1 MSEIIDRRANGRR
14 KSAGNQQR
22 FLKRYKAQVR
32 EAVARAVAQRKIAD
46 TDRGG
51 NVTIPSR
58 DLNEPNFSL
67 GPGGRRERVLPG
79 NKEFT
84 TGDKIPRP
92 QGGGGGGDSGK
103 AGDSGE
109 SDDAFTFALSREEFL
124 EFFFEDMALPDL
136 VKTQLAQIPQ
146 TKLRRGGFRSDGTPS
161 NLSIMRTMRESLA
174 RRIALAAPY
183 RAQLRDVDERIAA
196 ERRRLAATTPVAP
209 PVQDDVP
216 GGEPEDAALAVLLAE
231 RDRLLGRIARVPF
244 IDEFDLRY
252 NNRVQQPKPVSQ
264 AVMLCV
270 MDVSGS
276 MDENRKDLAKRFFIL
291 LHLFLT
297 RHYERIEIVFI
308 RHHTTAAVVDEEGFF
323 HSRES
328 GGTLVSSALELAVET
343 IKERFPL
350 DQWNVYVAQ
359 ASDGDNWES
368 DCPKCHELLVS
379 ELLPRVQYYCYIEID
394 AAQPQSLWEQF
405 ELARAGSRK
414 LAMGRIMNRADVYPV
429 LRELFAR
436 KQKMAA

>member
-22 FLKRYKAQVR
+22 FLKRYKAQIR

-46 TDRGG
+46 TDKGG

-58 DLNEPNFSL
+58 DLNEPNFTL
-67 GPGGRRERVLPG
+67 GPGGNRQRVLPG
-79 NKEFT
+79 NKEFVS
-84 TGDKIPRP
+84 GDKIPRP
-92 QGGGGGGDSGK
+92 QGGGGGGGAGK

-109 SDDAFTFALSREEFL
+109 SEDAFTFALTREEFL
-124 EFFFEDMALPDL
+124 EFFFEDMELPDL
-136 VKTQLAQIPQ
+136 IKTQLAQIPQ
-146 TKLRRGGFRSDGTPS
+146 TRLRRGGYRSDGTPS
-161 NLSIMRTMRESLA
+161 NLSIVRTMRESLA

-183 RAQLRDVDERIAA
+183 RQQLREVDEAIAA
-196 ERRRLAATTPVAP
+196 ERRRLAASTPVMP
-209 PVQDDVP
+209 PVQDDAPVSA
-216 GGEPEDAALAVLLAE
+216 DDIALAVLLAE

-244 IDEFDLRY
+244 IDDFDLRY
-252 NNRVQQPKPVSQ
+252 NNRVPQPKPISQ
-264 AVMLCV
+264 AVMICV

-276 MDENRKDLAKRFFIL
+276 MDENRKELAKRFFIL

-328 GGTLVSSALELAVET
+328 GGTLVSSALELTLET
-343 IKERFPL
+343 IKENFPL
-350 DQWNVYVAQ
+350 DLWNVYVAQ

-368 DCPKCHELLVS
+368 DCPKCHELLVR
-379 ELLPRVQYYCYIEID
+379 ELLPRVQYYTYVEID

-405 ELARAGSRK
+405 ELARGGARN

-429 LRELFAR
+429 LRDLFSR

>member
-22 FLKRYKAQVR
+22 FLKRYKAQIR
-32 EAVARAVAQRKIAD
+32 EAVARAVSQRKIAD
-46 TDRGG
+46 TAQGG
-51 NVTIPSR
+51 NVTIPAR
-58 DLNEPNFSL
+58 DLGEPNFSL
-67 GPGGRRERVLPG
+67 GQGGMRQRILPG

-84 TGDKIPRP
+84 TGDRIARP
-92 QGGGGGGDSGK
+92 PGGGGGSGSGK

-109 SDDAFTFALSREEFL
+109 GEDAFTFALTREEFL

-136 VKTQLAQIPQ
+136 VKTQLAQIQQ
-146 TKLRRGGFRSDGTPS
+146 TKLKRGGFRSDGTPS
-161 NLSIMRTMRESLA
+161 NLSIVRTMRESLA

-183 RAQLRDVDERIAA
+183 RQQLRKVDEAVVA
-196 ERRRLAATTPVAP
+196 ERRRLAAEHPALPAVLDAGAAP
-209 PVQDDVP
+209 TDESRLQ
-216 GGEPEDAALAVLLAE
+216 ALLAE
-231 RDRLLGRIARVPF
+231 RERLLGRIARVPF
-244 IDEFDLRY
+244 IDDFDLRY
-252 NNRVQQPKPVSQ
+252 NNRIPQPRPISQ
-264 AVMLCV
+264 AVMFCV

-328 GGTLVSSALELAVET
+328 GGTLVSSALELTAET
-343 IKERFPL
+343 IKDQFPL

-368 DCPKCHELLVS
+368 DCPKCHELLLK
-379 ELLPRVQYYCYIEID
+379 ELLPRVQYYCYVEID
-394 AAQPQSLWEQF
+394 AARPQSLWEQF
-405 ELARAGSRK
+405 ELARAGARN
-414 LAMGRIMNRADVYPV
+414 LALGRIMTRADVYPV

-436 KQKMAA
+436 KQKLAA

>member
-22 FLKRYKAQVR
+22 FLKRYKAQIR
-32 EAVARAVAQRKIAD
+32 EAVARAVSQRKIAD
-46 TDRGG
+46 TAQGG
-51 NVTIPSR
+51 NVTIPAR
-58 DLNEPNFSL
+58 DLGEPNFSL
-67 GPGGRRERVLPG
+67 GQGGMRQRILPG

-84 TGDKIPRP
+84 TGDRIARP
-92 QGGGGGGDSGK
+92 PGGGGGSGSGK

-109 SDDAFTFALSREEFL
+109 GEDAFTFALTREEFL

-136 VKTQLAQIPQ
+136 VKTQLAQIQQ
-146 TKLRRGGFRSDGTPS
+146 TKLKRGGFRSDGTPS
-161 NLSIMRTMRESLA
+161 NLSIVRTMRESLA

-183 RAQLRDVDERIAA
+183 RQQLRKVDEAVVA
-196 ERRRLAATTPVAP
+196 ERRRLAAEHPVLPA
-209 PVQDDVP
+209 VL
-216 GGEPEDAALAVLLAE
+216 DAGAARPDESRLQALLAE
-231 RDRLLGRIARVPF
+231 RERLLGRIARVPF
-244 IDEFDLRY
+244 IDDFDLRY
-252 NNRVQQPKPVSQ
+252 NNRIPQPRPISQ
-264 AVMLCV
+264 AVMFCV

-328 GGTLVSSALELAVET
+328 GGTLVSSALELTAET
-343 IKERFPL
+343 IKDQFPL

-368 DCPKCHELLVS
+368 DCPKCHELLLK
-379 ELLPRVQYYCYIEID
+379 ELLPRVQYYCYVEID
-394 AAQPQSLWEQF
+394 AARPQSLWEQF
-405 ELARAGSRK
+405 ELARAGARN
-414 LAMGRIMNRADVYPV
+414 LALGRIMTRADVYPV

-436 KQKMAA
+436 KQKLAA

>member
-22 FLKRYKAQVR
+22 FLKRYKAQIR
-32 EAVARAVAQRKIAD
+32 EAVARAVSQRKIAD
-46 TDRGG
+46 TAQGG

-58 DLNEPNFSL
+58 DLGEPNFSL
-67 GPGGRRERVLPG
+67 GQGGMRQRILPG

-84 TGDKIPRP
+84 TGDRIPRP
-92 QGGGGGGDSGK
+92 QGGGGGNGSGK

-109 SDDAFTFALSREEFL
+109 GEDAFTFALTREEFL
-124 EFFFEDMALPDL
+124 EFFFEDMELPDL
-136 VKTQLAQIPQ
+136 VKTQLAQIQQ
-146 TKLRRGGFRSDGTPS
+146 TKLKRGGYRSDGTPS
-161 NLSIMRTMRESLA
+161 NLSIVRTMRESLA

-183 RAQLRDVDERIAA
+183 RQQLREVDEAISV
-196 ERRRLAATTPVAP
+196 ERRRLAAHNPVLPAVLDEAGSP
-209 PVQDDVP
+209 PDDR
-216 GGEPEDAALAVLLAE
+216 ALQRLLAE
-231 RDRLLGRIARVPF
+231 RERLLGRIARVPF
-244 IDEFDLRY
+244 IDDFDLRY
-252 NNRVQQPKPVSQ
+252 NNRIPQPRPISQ
-264 AVMLCV
+264 AVMFCV

-328 GGTLVSSALELAVET
+328 GGTLVSSALELTVET
-343 IKERFPL
+343 IREQFPL

-368 DCPKCHELLVS
+368 DCPKCHELLLK
-379 ELLPRVQYYCYIEID
+379 ELLPRVQYYCYVEID

-405 ELARAGSRK
+405 ELARASARN
-414 LAMGRIMNRADVYPV
+414 LALGRIMTRADVYPV
-429 LRELFAR
+429 LRDLFAR

>member
-1 MSEIIDRRANGRR
+1 VSEIIDRRANGRR

-22 FLKRYKAQVR
+22 FLKRYKAQIR

-46 TDRGG
+46 TDKGG

-58 DLNEPNFSL
+58 DLNEPNFTL
-67 GPGGRRERVLPG
+67 GPGGNRQRVLPG
-79 NKEFT
+79 NKEFVS
-84 TGDKIPRP
+84 GDKIPRP
-92 QGGGGGGDSGK
+92 QGGGGGGGAGK

-109 SDDAFTFALSREEFL
+109 SEDAFTFALTREEFL
-124 EFFFEDMALPDL
+124 EFFFEDMELPDL
-136 VKTQLAQIPQ
+136 IKTQLAQIPQ
-146 TKLRRGGFRSDGTPS
+146 TRLRRGGYRSDGTPS
-161 NLSIMRTMRESLA
+161 NLSIVRTMRESLA

-183 RAQLRDVDERIAA
+183 RQQLREVDEAIAA
-196 ERRRLAATTPVAP
+196 ERRRLAASTPVMP
-209 PVQDDVP
+209 PVQDDAPVSA
-216 GGEPEDAALAVLLAE
+216 DDIALAVLLAE

-244 IDEFDLRY
+244 IDDFDLRY
-252 NNRVQQPKPVSQ
+252 NNRVPQPKPISQ
-264 AVMLCV
+264 AVMICV

-276 MDENRKDLAKRFFIL
+276 MDENRKELAKRFFIL

-328 GGTLVSSALELAVET
+328 GGTLVSSALELTLET
-343 IKERFPL
+343 IKENFPL
-350 DQWNVYVAQ
+350 DLWNVYVAQ

-368 DCPKCHELLVS
+368 DCPKCHELLVR
-379 ELLPRVQYYCYIEID
+379 ELLPRVQYYTYVEID

-405 ELARAGSRK
+405 ELARGGARN

-429 LRELFAR
+429 LRDLFSR

>member
-1 MSEIIDRRANGRR
+1 MSEIIDRRVNGRR
-14 KSAGNQQR
+14 KSAANQQR

-32 EAVARAVAQRKIAD
+32 EAVARAVSQRKIAD
-46 TDRGG
+46 TAQGG

-58 DLNEPNFSL
+58 DLNEPTFSV
-67 GPGGRRERVLPG
+67 GQGGMRERVLPG
-79 NKEFT
+79 NDSFN
-84 TGDKIPRP
+84 TGDRIPRP
-92 QGGGGGGDSGK
+92 QGGGGGQGSGQ
-103 AGDSGE
+103 ASDSGE
-109 SDDAFTFALSREEFL
+109 GEDAFTFALSREEFL
-124 EFFFEDMALPDL
+124 EFFFEDMELPDL
-136 VKTQLAQIPQ
+136 VKTQLAQI
-146 TKLRRGGFRSDGTPS
+146 TKSKLKRGGYRNDGTPS
-161 NLSIMRTMRESLA
+161 NLAIVRTMRESLG

-183 RAQLRDVDERIAA
+183 RHQLTRVDEAIAA
-196 ERRRLAATTPVAP
+196 EIAQRVDAAGEPLDEAASQQADARLA
-209 PVQDDVP
+209 
-216 GGEPEDAALAVLLAE
+216 GLRAE
-231 RDRLLGRIARVPF
+231 HERLTGRIARVPF

-252 NNRVQQPKPVSQ
+252 NNRIPQPRPIAQ

-328 GGTLVSSALELAVET
+328 GGTLVSSALELALET
-343 IKERFPL
+343 IKERFPSDL
-350 DQWNVYVAQ
+350 WNVYVAQ

-368 DCPKCHELLVS
+368 DCPKCHDLLMN
-379 ELLPRVQYYCYIEID
+379 ELLPRVQYYTYVEID
-394 AAQPQSLWEQF
+394 AAQPQSLWEHY
-405 ELARAGSRK
+405 ELARNASHNMA
-414 LAMGRIMNRADVYPV
+414 LGRILGRADVYPV

-436 KQKMAA
+436 KERMAA

>member
-22 FLKRYKAQVR
+22 FLRRYKAQIR

-46 TDRGG
+46 TDKGG
-51 NVTIPSR
+51 SVSIPSR
-58 DLNEPNFSL
+58 DLSEPSFSL
-67 GPGGRRERVLPG
+67 GQGGRRERVLPG
-79 NKEFT
+79 NREFV
-84 TGDKIPRP
+84 TGDRVPRP
-92 QGGGGGGDSGK
+92 QGGAGGGGSGK

-109 SDDAFTFALSREEFL
+109 SEDAFTFALTREEFL
-124 EFFFEDMALPDL
+124 EFFFEDMELPDL
-136 VKTQLAQIPQ
+136 IKTQLAQIPQ
-146 TKLRRGGFRSDGTPS
+146 TRLRRGGYRSDGTPS
-161 NLSIMRTMRESLA
+161 NLSIVRTMRESLA

-183 RAQLRDVDERIAA
+183 RQQLREVDDAVAA
-196 ERRRLAATTPVAP
+196 ERRRLAACTPVAP
-209 PVQDDVP
+209 PVQDDP
-216 GGEPEDAALAVLLAE
+216 GPPQDGDARLQALLAE
-231 RDRLLGRIARVPF
+231 RERLLARIARVPF

-252 NNRVQQPKPVSQ
+252 NNRVPQPRPISQ
-264 AVMLCV
+264 AVMMCI

-308 RHHTTAAVVDEEGFF
+308 RHHTTAAVVDEDGFF

-343 IKERFPL
+343 IKDRFPL
-350 DQWNVYVAQ
+350 EQWNVYVAQ

-368 DCPKCHELLVS
+368 DCPRCHQLLVE
-379 ELLPRVQYYCYIEID
+379 ELLPRVQYYTYVEVD

-405 ELARAGSRK
+405 EAARAGARN
-414 LAMGRIMNRADVYPV
+414 LALGRIMTRGDVYPV

>member
-22 FLKRYKAQVR
+22 FLKRYKAQIR
-32 EAVARAVAQRKIAD
+32 EAVARAVSQRKIAN
-46 TDRGG
+46 TAQGG
-51 NVTIPSR
+51 NVTIPAR
-58 DLNEPNFSL
+58 DLGEPNFSL
-67 GPGGRRERVLPG
+67 GQGGMRQRILPG

-84 TGDKIPRP
+84 TGDRIARP
-92 QGGGGGGDSGK
+92 PGGGGGSGSGK

-109 SDDAFTFALSREEFL
+109 GEDAFTFALTREEFL

-136 VKTQLAQIPQ
+136 VKTQLAQIQQ
-146 TKLRRGGFRSDGTPS
+146 TKLKRGGFRSDGTPS
-161 NLSIMRTMRESLA
+161 NLSIVRTMRESLA

-183 RAQLRDVDERIAA
+183 RQQLRKVDEAVVA
-196 ERRRLAATTPVAP
+196 ERRRLAAEHPALPAVLDAGAAP
-209 PVQDDVP
+209 TDESRLQ
-216 GGEPEDAALAVLLAE
+216 ALLAE
-231 RDRLLGRIARVPF
+231 RERLLGRIARVPF
-244 IDEFDLRY
+244 IDDFDLRY
-252 NNRVQQPKPVSQ
+252 NNRIPQPRPISQ
-264 AVMLCV
+264 AVMFCV

-328 GGTLVSSALELAVET
+328 GGTLVSSALELTAET
-343 IKERFPL
+343 IKDQFPL

-368 DCPKCHELLVS
+368 DCPKCHELLLK
-379 ELLPRVQYYCYIEID
+379 ELLPRVQYYCYVEID
-394 AAQPQSLWEQF
+394 AARPQSLWEQF
-405 ELARAGSRK
+405 ELARAGARN
-414 LAMGRIMNRADVYPV
+414 LALGRIMTRADVYPV

-436 KQKMAA
+436 KQKLAA

>member
-22 FLKRYKAQVR
+22 FLKRYKAQIR
-32 EAVARAVAQRKIAD
+32 EAVARAVSQRKIAD

-58 DLNEPNFSL
+58 DLNEPNFGL
-67 GPGGRRERVLPG
+67 GPGGVRERVLPG
-79 NKEFT
+79 NKEFV
-84 TGDKIPRP
+84 TGDRIPRP
-92 QGGGGGGDSGK
+92 QGGGGGSGSGK
-103 AGDSGE
+103 ASDSGE
-109 SDDAFTFALSREEFL
+109 GEDAFTFALTREEFL
-124 EFFFEDMALPDL
+124 EFFFEDMELPDL
-136 VKTQLAQIPQ
+136 IKTQLAQIPQ
-146 TKLRRGGFRSDGTPS
+146 TKLRRGGYRSDGTPS
-161 NLSIMRTMRESLA
+161 NLSIVRTMRESLA
-174 RRIALAAPY
+174 RRIALGAPY
-183 RAQLRDVDERIAA
+183 RHQLREVDERIAA
-196 ERRRLAATTPVAP
+196 ERRRLAALPAP
-209 PVQDDVP
+209 PQE
-216 GGEPEDAALAVLLAE
+216 GATEPDDAALQALLAE
-231 RDRLLGRIARVPF
+231 RERLVARIARVPF

-252 NNRVQQPKPVSQ
+252 NNRVPQPRPISQ

-308 RHHTTAAVVDEEGFF
+308 RHHTTAAVVDEDGFF

-350 DQWNVYVAQ
+350 DQWNVYLAQ

-368 DCPKCHELLVS
+368 DCPKCHDLLVN
-379 ELLPRVQYYCYIEID
+379 ELLPRVQYYCYVEID

-405 ELARAGSRK
+405 ELARAGARN
-414 LAMGRIMNRADVYPV
+414 LALGRIMTRADVYPV

-436 KQKMAA
+436 KQRMAA

>member
-22 FLKRYKAQVR
+22 FLKRYKAQIR

-46 TDRGG
+46 TDKGG

-58 DLNEPNFSL
+58 DLNEPNFTL
-67 GPGGRRERVLPG
+67 GPGGNRQRVLPG
-79 NKEFT
+79 NKEFVS
-84 TGDKIPRP
+84 GDKIPRP
-92 QGGGGGGDSGK
+92 QGGGGGGGVGK

-109 SDDAFTFALSREEFL
+109 SEDAFTFALTREEFL
-124 EFFFEDMALPDL
+124 EFFFEDMELPDL
-136 VKTQLAQIPQ
+136 IKTQLAQIPQ
-146 TKLRRGGFRSDGTPS
+146 TRLRRGGYRSDGTPS
-161 NLSIMRTMRESLA
+161 NLSIVRTMRESLA

-183 RAQLRDVDERIAA
+183 RQQLREVDEVIAA
-196 ERRRLAATTPVAP
+196 ERRRLAASTPVMP
-209 PVQDDVP
+209 PVQDDAPVSA
-216 GGEPEDAALAVLLAE
+216 DDIALAVLLAE

-244 IDEFDLRY
+244 IDDFDLRY
-252 NNRVQQPKPVSQ
+252 NNRVPQPKPISQ
-264 AVMLCV
+264 AVMICV

-276 MDENRKDLAKRFFIL
+276 MDENRKELAKRFFIL

-328 GGTLVSSALELAVET
+328 GGTLVSSALELTLET
-343 IKERFPL
+343 IKENFPL
-350 DQWNVYVAQ
+350 DLWNVYVAQ

-368 DCPKCHELLVS
+368 DCPKCHELLVR
-379 ELLPRVQYYCYIEID
+379 ELLPRVQYYTYVEID

-405 ELARAGSRK
+405 ELARGGARN

-429 LRELFAR
+429 LRDLFSR

>member
-22 FLKRYKAQVR
+22 FLKRYKAQIR
-32 EAVARAVAQRKIAD
+32 EAVARAVSQRKIAD

-58 DLNEPNFSL
+58 DLGEPNFSL
-67 GPGGRRERVLPG
+67 GQGGVRQRILPG

-84 TGDKIPRP
+84 TGDRIPRP
-92 QGGGGGGDSGK
+92 QGGAGDNGSGK

-109 SDDAFTFALSREEFL
+109 GEDAFTFALTREEFL

-136 VKTQLAQIPQ
+136 VKTQLAQIQQ
-146 TKLRRGGFRSDGTPS
+146 TRLKRGGYRSDGTPS
-161 NLSIMRTMRESLA
+161 NLSIVRTMRESLA

-183 RAQLRDVDERIAA
+183 RQALREVDEQIAV
-196 ERRRLAATTPVAP
+196 ERLRLGTSLAASVAVADESAP
-209 PVQDDVP
+209 TLDQTMLN
-216 GGEPEDAALAVLLAE
+216 AALAE
-231 RDRLLGRIARVPF
+231 RDRLLARIARVPF
-244 IDEFDLRY
+244 IDDFDLRY
-252 NNRVQQPKPVSQ
+252 NNRVPQPRPISQ
-264 AVMLCV
+264 AVMLCL

-297 RHYERIEIVFI
+297 KHYERIEIVFI

-328 GGTLVSSALELAVET
+328 GGTLVSSALELALET
-343 IKERFPL
+343 IKERFPP

-368 DCPKCHELLVS
+368 DCPKCHELIVK
-379 ELLPRVQYYCYIEID
+379 ELLPRVQYYCYVEID

-405 ELARAGSRK
+405 EVARAGARN
-414 LAMGRIMNRADVYPV
+414 LALGRIMTRGDVYPV
-429 LRELFAR
+429 LRDLFAR

>member
-92 QGGGGGGDSGK
+92 QGGGGGGGSGK

-124 EFFFEDMALPDL
+124 EFFFEDMELPDL

-146 TKLRRGGFRSDGTPS
+146 TKLRRGGYRSDGTPS

-183 RAQLRDVDERIAA
+183 RAQLREVDERIAA

-209 PVQDDVP
+209 PVQDDIP
-216 GGEPEDAALAVLLAE
+216 DAEPADSALQVLLAE

-368 DCPKCHELLVS
+368 DCPKCHELLVT

-405 ELARAGSRK
+405 ELARAGARN
-414 LAMGRIMNRADVYPV
+414 LAMGRIMGRADVYPV